1 MIGERVPFSITDK
14 KESEDDIKVA
24 GGWISLSDFNKMKKQ
39 QNSRFNATMRRM
51 KIQRVIEK
59 IFDIK

>member
-1 MIGERVPFSITDK
+1 MIVTDK
-14 KESEDDIKVA
+14 KENEDDIKVA
-24 GGWISLSDFNKMKKQ
+24 GGWISLSDFNKMKKE

-59 IFDIK
+59 IFDSK

>member
-1 MIGERVPFSITDK
+1 MIVVTDK
-14 KESEDDIKVA
+14 KEREDDVKVA
-24 GGWISLSDFNKMKKQ
+24 DGYISLSDFKKMIKS

-59 IFDIK
+59 IFDTK

>member
-1 MIGERVPFSITDK
+1 MIVVTDK
-14 KESEDDIKVA
+14 KEREDDVKVA
-24 GGWISLSDFNKMKKQ
+24 DGYISLSDFNKMIKS

-59 IFDIK
+59 IFDTK

>member
-1 MIGERVPFSITDK
+1 MIVVTDK
-14 KESEDDIKVA
+14 KEREDDVKVA
-24 GGWISLSDFNKMKKQ
+24 DGYISLSDFNKMKKD

-51 KIQRVIEK
+51 KIQRMVEK